1 MEENQEAQEFEQPQN
16 ESPETVEE
24 RIPEVIEKQSP
35 TGMPAWLKP
44 LLAVN
49 GLLLLGL
56 LAFALWYFIKGDKG
70 GSSYP
75 IVDKPS
81 VMGVKIAYINNDSLT
96 ENYELVKE
104 ARRMLE
110 DKKNRMERE
119 IKAEQSALENEYR
132 VWEKDVRE
140 AKLSELY
147 LRKAQEE
154 LMKKEQALYR
164 KSQEYTELLAQEEID
179 RNKVY
184 IDSVLNYLER
194 FNEVNNYDFILNYAS
209 GATLLL
215 ANDTFDITNV
225 VLQGLNEEWL
235 KVYPKQK

>member
-1 MEENQEAQEFEQPQN
+1 MEPIRNEIEETASSAEAIADKEPARA
-16 ESPETVEE
+16 ESPATT
-24 RIPEVIEKQSP
+24 Q
-35 TGMPAWLKP
+35 MPGWLKP
-44 LLAVN
+44 VLAVN
-49 GLLLLGL
+49 AVLLLALI
-56 LAFALWYFIKGDKG
+56 AFAVWYFMKGDKG

-75 IVDKPS
+75 IVQKPS
-81 VMGVKIAYINNDSLT
+81 VMGVKIAYINNDTLT

-119 IKAEQSALENEYR
+119 IKAEQAALENEYR
-132 VWEKDVRE
+132 VWEKDVKE

-179 RNKVY
+179 RNKVF
-184 IDSVLNYLER
+184 IDSVLNYLDR

-225 VLQGLNEEWL
+225 VLQGLNEEWF
-235 KVYPKQK
+235 KAYPKK